1 MATSKKDR
9 PEGGSEPTKQDQ
21 SQEHGRDQVQG
32 EGDYRSAREFNEA
45 EREFVK
51 SHDTEDLAR
60 RAAPKGADDAKELE
74 RAEREGKSHARPDP
88 ADDEKTED
96 PAGDSELGHS

>member
-1 MATSKKDR
+1 MTTPEKDR
-9 PEGGSEPTKQDQ
+9 PEGGSETAKQ
-21 SQEHGRDQVQG
+21 SQTQGQERDQVQG

-60 RAAPKGADDAKELE
+60 RAAPQGSDDAKELE
-74 RAEREGKSHARPDP
+74 RAEREGKARARPDP
-88 ADDEKTED
+88 AEDDKTDD
-96 PAGDSELGHS
+96 PAGDSAPGHS